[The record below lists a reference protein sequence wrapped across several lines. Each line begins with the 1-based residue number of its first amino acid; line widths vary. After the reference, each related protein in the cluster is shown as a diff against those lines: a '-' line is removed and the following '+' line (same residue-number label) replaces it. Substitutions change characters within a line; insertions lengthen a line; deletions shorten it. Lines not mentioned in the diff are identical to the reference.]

1 MKDKGQITVF
11 LCLVLGSLLV
21 LFLAAVEIVGF
32 YRNKACVSQAAKG
45 ASEHI
50 KADYQA
56 ALFENYHLLLL
67 DKDYKGLGE
76 GGIEDALM
84 QYLEYTLS
92 PQGFTIHDAG
102 LTNTNPVLEN
112 HCEELKKQINEY
124 MTLYLEAEVV
134 KEAGGMLLANN
145 DAAESMHDNIQEGK
159 NEVSDSESKWKGED
173 PRKLL
178 NDEIK
183 TGLLNI
189 VLPVGTSVSGKKID
203 MADAPSLKYG
213 KQADTDADLVDTTFS
228 DIDRLEAELGNI
240 SRTDASALQQNGNG
254 ILYAL
259 SCFDYFTREDGLDN
273 PLKCEVEYLICGK
286 DNDYDNL
293 SAVVNWIMLHRLPVN
308 MAALLLDKTKMA
320 EIESMAL
327 VLALTPGVTY
337 GAAKYLLVACLAY
350 GETLIE
356 VKFLLAG
363 NQIPLVK
370 NSSNWILDFDSI
382 GKLSDI
388 ETVDYKGADGIDY
401 EAFLMLLLA
410 EKSNQM
416 YYRMCDIM
424 QLNVRQEQDD
434 FRIENCIS
442 AFTADLNISRDS
454 RDFSLSIGV
463 SY

>member
-1 MKDKGQITVF
+1 MYAGQWI
-11 LCLVLGSLLV
+11 
-21 LFLAAVEIVGF
+21 
-32 YRNKACVSQAAKG
+32 
-45 ASEHI
+45 
-50 KADYQA
+50 
-56 ALFENYHLLLL
+56 
-67 DKDYKGLGE
+67 
-76 GGIEDALM
+76 
-84 QYLEYTLS
+84 
-92 PQGFTIHDAG
+92 
-102 LTNTNPVLEN
+102 
-112 HCEELKKQINEY
+112 
-124 MTLYLEAEVV
+124 
-134 KEAGGMLLANN
+134 
-145 DAAESMHDNIQEGK
+145 
-159 NEVSDSESKWKGED
+159 
-173 PRKLL
+173 
-178 NDEIK
+178 
-183 TGLLNI
+183 
-189 VLPVGTSVSGKKID
+189 
-203 MADAPSLKYG
+203 
-213 KQADTDADLVDTTFS
+213 
-228 DIDRLEAELGNI
+228 
-240 SRTDASALQQNGNG
+240 LQQNGNG

-293 SAVVNWIMLHRLPVN
+293 SAVVNWITLHRLPVN

-356 VKFLLAG
+356 VKSLLAG

-382 GKLSDI
+382 GKLSDM
-388 ETVDYKGADGIDY
+388 EAVDYKGADGIDY

-424 QLNVRQEQDD
+424 QLNIRQEQDD

-442 AFTADLNISRDS
+442 AFTADLNISQDS